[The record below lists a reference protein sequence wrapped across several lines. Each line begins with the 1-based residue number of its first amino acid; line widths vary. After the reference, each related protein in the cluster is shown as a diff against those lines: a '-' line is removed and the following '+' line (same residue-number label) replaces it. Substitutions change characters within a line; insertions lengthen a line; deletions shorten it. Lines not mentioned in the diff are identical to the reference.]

1 MIHVLGPALFL
12 YVPDHHGVVI
22 RPTDDVLAVRLVR
35 RRVHFVRVPRQRA
48 FLLIARTQHA
58 YTAANERSMSKHD
71 DASLPV
77 AAFHIFT
84 VSSRDALT
92 MCLPSGEYATEVAVR
107 NLNVGSKRSFVGRE
121 LLSGQKMRGCLKI
134 LAVAAARCDRNPA
147 SGNCEAA

>member
-1 MIHVLGPALFL
+1 
-12 YVPDHHGVVI
+12 
-22 RPTDDVLAVRLVR
+22 
-35 RRVHFVRVPRQRA
+35 
-48 FLLIARTQHA
+48 
-58 YTAANERSMSKHD
+58 MSKHD